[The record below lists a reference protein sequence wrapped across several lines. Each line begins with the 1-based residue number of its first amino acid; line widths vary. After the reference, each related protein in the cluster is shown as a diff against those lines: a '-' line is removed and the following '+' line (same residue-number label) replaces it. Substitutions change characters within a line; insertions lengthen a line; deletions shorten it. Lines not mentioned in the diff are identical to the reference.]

1 MIQGNY
7 DQILQLI
14 SKSSGLSIEEIER
27 KIEARRAK
35 LSGLIS
41 KEGAAQIVASEL
53 GINFE
58 KQKMKIC
65 ELLTGMKRINVIGK
79 IVKMNRVIEYN
90 KNGRSGKI
98 GSFLLADD
106 TSNIRAVLW
115 DTNHIALI
123 EKGDILEGD
132 FVEVSL
138 GDIRN
143 SELHLSGFADIKK
156 ILPVF
161 EKVQEKA
168 VAHKKKLSEVNIN
181 DNISVR
187 AFVVQIFGPTFFN
200 VCPECEK
207 KVSMDNLCVTHGK
220 VLPKRRAILNFILDD
235 GTSSMRSVLFSE
247 QASKVA
253 SNEELESTELFMNK
267 REEIIG
273 KEFII
278 EGSCRKNKFSEVS
291 ELIVSDI
298 HEINIDSL
306 IEELEAKPQH

>member
-1 MIQGNY
+1 MIVGNY
-7 DQILQLI
+7 DQVLQLI
-14 SKSSGLSIEEIER
+14 SRSSGLSIEEIER

-106 TSNIRAVLW
+106 TSNIRVVLW
-115 DTNHIALI
+115 DTNHISLL
-123 EKGDILEGD
+123 EKGEIAEGD
-132 FVEVSL
+132 CIEICS

-143 SELHLSGFADIKK
+143 SELHLTGFADIKK
-156 ILPVF
+156 TSSVF

-168 VAHKKKLSEVNIN
+168 VIHDKKIEDIRIN

-187 AFVVQIFGPTFFN
+187 AFVVQIFGPTFFY

-207 KVSMDNLCVTHGK
+207 KASSEGVCITHGK
-220 VLPKRRAILNFILDD
+220 IAPKKRAILNFILDD
-235 GTSSMRSVLFSE
+235 GSGNIRSVLFSE
-247 QASKVA
+247 QAAKVVSA
-253 SNEELESTELFMNK
+253 EEMENAEIFMRK

-273 KEFII
+273 KEYII
-278 EGSCRKNKFSEVS
+278 EGACRKNKFSESV
-291 ELIVSDI
+291 ELIVHDI
-298 HEINIDSL
+298 KELDLDKI
-306 IEELEAKPQH
+306 IEELEAKH